1 MKHLKKVVLLGCC
14 VMLMPSCAVFKQKE
28 VMEEMKEP
36 INCDTAEGDIRI
48 LQQEKAH
55 VAQQVLA
62 GVGSIMPA
70 GIVIGIV
77 TRTQKT
83 KMKVAVGKYDKMI
96 DERIAEIK
104 EECGVE

>member
-1 MKHLKKVVLLGCC
+1 
-14 VMLMPSCAVFKQKE
+14 
-28 VMEEMKEP
+28 MEEMKEP

-70 GIVIGIV
+70 GIVIGLV

-83 KMKVAVGKYDKMI
+83 KVRVAIGKYDKMI

-104 EECGVE
+104 EQCEVE

>member
-1 MKHLKKVVLLGCC
+1 MKNLRKVILLGCV

-48 LQQEKAH
+48 LEQEKAH
-55 VAQQVLA
+55 VAQQIVA

-70 GIVIGIV
+70 GIVIGLV

-83 KMKVAVGKYDKMI
+83 KMRVAVGKYDKMI

-104 EECGVE
+104 KKCGVE

>member
-1 MKHLKKVVLLGCC
+1 
-14 VMLMPSCAVFKQKE
+14 
-28 VMEEMKEP
+28 MEEMKEP

-70 GIVIGIV
+70 GIVIGLV

-83 KMKVAVGKYDKMI
+83 KMRVAIGKYDKMI

>member
-1 MKHLKKVVLLGCC
+1 MKHLKKIILLGCV

-28 VMEEMKEP
+28 VMEEMEEP

-55 VAQQVLA
+55 VAQQIVA

-83 KMKVAVGKYDKMI
+83 KMRVAVGKYDKMI

-104 EECGVE
+104 ETCGVE

>member
-1 MKHLKKVVLLGCC
+1 MKNWEKVILLGCV
-14 VMLMPSCAVFKQKE
+14 VMLMPSCAAFRQKE

-48 LQQEKAH
+48 LQQEKANL
-55 VAQQVLA
+55 AQQILM
-62 GVGSIMPA
+62 GVTAITPA

-77 TRTQKT
+77 TRTEKT
-83 KMKVAVGKYDKMI
+83 KILVATGEYDKMI